1 MRNSLKILYACNDLD
16 YFIAHR
22 WFLAQAMT
30 DKGWQVSLSTGIE
43 QNSKGTPENTAVKV
57 LKVELDR
64 HRLNLLS
71 DFGLIRSYLNQ
82 IKTEKPDVI
91 HAITIKPILFMGLA
105 LLISKLLSRKT
116 PKLILTYPGLGKV
129 FEPDTNFKAKIR
141 KFIVSNLLGLSNR
154 FIKPEATFENYASME
169 ELTQEQ
175 VVAPDCSSIVM
186 GAGIDRELFYSQDR
200 EGSLVVLFA
209 SRLLNAKGLG
219 EFIEAA
225 HNLRKDYPNV
235 IFQVAG
241 KYETEN
247 PDAFALAEIMSAN
260 DKGIIEYLGTID
272 LENMP
277 QVLRQS
283 DILVAPS
290 KLKEGLPRVVLEAAS
305 CGCCIIASDHEMLRQ
320 FVIENETGWLLDEV
334 NARLIEERL
343 RIALSNPKSTRAMG
357 RFVAT
362 KMNNLPIFEDN
373 LIAHFEKLYEA

>member
-1 MRNSLKILYACNDLD
+1 MI
-16 YFIAHR
+16 
-22 WFLAQAMT
+22 

-43 QNSKGTPENTAVKV
+43 QNSKGAPENTAVKV

-71 DFGLIRSYLNQ
+71 DLGLIRSYLNQ

-105 LLISKLLSRKT
+105 LLISKLLSRKI

-141 KFIVSNLLGLSNR
+141 KFIVSNLLSVSNR

-169 ELTQEQ
+169 ELTKEQ
-175 VVAPDCSSIVM
+175 VVAPERSSIVM

-200 EGSLVVLFA
+200 EGNLVVLFA
-209 SRLLNAKGLG
+209 SRLLSAKGLG

-225 HNLRKDYPNV
+225 RNLRNDYPNV

-272 LENMP
+272 PENMP

-305 CGCCIIASDHEMLRQ
+305 CGCCIIASDHEMLRR
-320 FVIENETGWLLDEV
+320 FVIEDETGWLLDEV

-343 RIALSNPKSTRAMG
+343 RIALSNPKATRAMG
-357 RFVAT
+357 RLAAT